1 MVNIRSYGLGLAF
14 VMLFVNNG
22 LAQRSPDDQSRSVS
36 VQSTSIQF
44 GPELKAQVDRMLQR
58 SATFRE
64 QYRRIADSP
73 LVVVGVRTDI
83 RLCETSYKART
94 TFRRYQTGLMVAAV
108 AISPG
113 AHQEEW
119 IAHEFEH
126 ILEQLDGQNLP
137 QMARSHAKDVWFS
150 GSDAIETDRA
160 IRVGR
165 AVRSEMQQA
174 TNTR

>member
-1 MVNIRSYGLGLAF
+1 MVNIRPCVLGLVF
-14 VMLFVNNG
+14 VMLCVSNG
-22 LAQRSPDDQSRSVS
+22 FAQTSPEDQSRSITA
-36 VQSTSIQF
+36 QTTSIQF
-44 GPELKAQVDRMLQR
+44 ARELKSEVDRMLQR

-64 QYRRIADSP
+64 QYRRIAEAP
-73 LVVVGVRTDI
+73 MVVVGVRTDV

-94 TFRRYQTGLMVAAV
+94 TFRRYQSGLMVAEV
-108 AISPG
+108 TVSPG

-126 ILEQLDGQNLP
+126 VLEQLDGQNLP

-150 GSDAIETDRA
+150 GSDVIETDRA
-160 IRVGR
+160 IKAGR
-165 AVRSEMQQA
+165 TVRSEMQQA